1 MRKLFLS
8 LILSLAVFVASAAG
22 ISNYK
27 ELLAFAKAVNKEADI
42 SMWQDENGAVY
53 LNADIDM
60 KKGKKFPTIKTFN
73 GTFDGRGHKLY
84 NWNAQS
90 SLFGTLETKAVVKNI
105 IIDASCKLVVTTSY
119 NDEYEYIAYIAKVNR
134 GSISDCV
141 NHGSVEHIG
150 EESNREIMV
159 GAIVGANH
167 NIVHRCVNTGAV
179 SSRITL
185 SNTDGGKATRIGG
198 IIGTC
203 YHKNVETGSTI
214 SYCVNT
220 GSVSF
225 MGDYPNNN
233 IGGIVGEASRST
245 VKYCVNRG
253 NVVAVGMAFAGKTK
267 PISRVGGITA
277 YANADIIC
285 CDNFGVVAVSGA
297 HESVAAGICARPNQG
312 FTMVDCVNH
321 GKVSANSSRF
331 GIAGGVLGRTIQ
343 AIHVAQ
349 CFNYGE
355 VVNEGLEAPGWAS
368 GFCGTLSTR
377 KGLKTGAY
385 FRDCAN
391 YGNVTN
397 KSKNAKAASAGFIAS
412 GAGYRA
418 KNVVV
423 PVYIKNCAN
432 YGKIDDALGKYAG
445 DILGWYK
452 DIKVSG
458 RRYDDMAKVVKPLGD
473 GSTVYGRVQDKR
485 GMPIANVVVSD
496 GVQSVMTDVNGEYYM
511 KSNMATTRFVYISI
525 PADYEMPL
533 REQRPQFFRRVPRYS
548 AAVRADFELTERANK
563 SDNFVLAMVGDPQ
576 TRGLKTDKAVERFR
590 DIIVA
595 DINKYAEATDKDV
608 YAIHL
613 GDIVYNYMTSYDHY
627 LDASAKATVPM
638 INVIGNHDVDQQT
651 LFDSKLGTPYFESY
665 VAPQNYSFNIGKM
678 HFVVVNDIIY
688 DRQNVKQ
695 KYKSGLS
702 DETIAWLESD
712 LKYVPTSTTVVVCS
726 HSPLMKRR
734 ERFCEQN
741 VNYKRYSELLSKYDN
756 VYAWAGH
763 THQNYEYD
771 YAKAPAKYAALKNV
785 KSIIAGRCIG
795 QIRLNRELNT
805 CGTPNGYMVAEVKGD
820 KMEWYYKT
828 VGKDRS
834 YQMRVYTPTT
844 TNSEYLKVNIWNYS
858 ADTWSAIEWWEN
870 GQKVAEMEHAKGEF
884 DPDYLKIY
892 AEHQQQK
899 LGAKEREY
907 SKPVKTPYLF
917 RVKPSAGVTSGEIRV
932 TDHFGVTYTEKVEW

>member
-8 LILSLAVFVASAAG
+8 SILSLVVFVASAAG

-27 ELLAFAKAVNKEADI
+27 ELVAFAKAVNKEADI
-42 SMWQDENGAVY
+42 SMWQDEKGVVC

-60 KKGKKFPTIKTFN
+60 KKGKKFPTIKLFN

-105 IIDASCKLVVTTSY
+105 IIDASCKLVVTTSF
-119 NDEYEYIAYIAKVNR
+119 NDEHEYIAYIAKVNR
-134 GSISDCV
+134 GRIFDCV
-141 NHGSVEHIG
+141 NHGSIEHIG
-150 EESNREIMV
+150 EESNREIMI
-159 GAIVGANH
+159 GGIAGANH
-167 NIVHRCVNTGAV
+167 NIIHRCVNTGTI

-185 SNTDGGKATRIGG
+185 SNADGGKATRIGG
-198 IIGTC
+198 IVGTC
-203 YHKNVETGSTI
+203 YHKTVESGSTI

-220 GSVSF
+220 GNVSF

-233 IGGIVGEASRST
+233 IGGIAGEASRTT

-267 PISRVGGITA
+267 PISRAGGITA
-277 YANADIIC
+277 YANTDIIC

-297 HESVAAGICARPNQG
+297 HESVVGGICARPNNTL
-312 FTMVDCVNH
+312 TMVDCVNH
-321 GKVSANSSRF
+321 GKVSTNSSRM
-331 GIAGGVLGRTIQ
+331 GIVGGIMGRTIQ
-343 AIHVAQ
+343 AIHVSQ

-355 VVNEGLEAPGWAS
+355 VVNEGIDAPGWAS
-368 GFCGTLSTR
+368 GICGTFSMR

-397 KSKNAKAASAGFIAS
+397 KSKNAKSASAGFVAS
-412 GAGYRA
+412 GAGYVA
-418 KNVVV
+418 KGVSAHVF
-423 PVYIKNCAN
+423 IKDCAN
-432 YGKIDDALGKYAG
+432 YGKVDDALGTYAG
-445 DILGWYK
+445 DMLGWNKYVK
-452 DIKVSG
+452 MSG
-458 RRYDDMAKVVKPLGD
+458 RRYDDVAKVVKPLQD
-473 GSTVYGRVQDKR
+473 GTNIFGRVSDKS
-485 GMPIANVVVSD
+485 GMPIEGVVVSD
-496 GVQSVMTDVNGEYYM
+496 GVQSVKTDVNGEYAM
-511 KSNMATTRFVYISI
+511 KSNMADTRFVMISL
-525 PADYEMPL
+525 PAAYEMPL

-548 AAVRADFELTERANK
+548 QAVRADFVLAKRK
-563 SDNFVLAMVGDPQ
+563 QQSDDFVLAMVGDPQ

-595 DINKYAEATDKDV
+595 DINKYAESSDKDV

-613 GDIVYNYMTSYDHY
+613 GDVVYNYMTSYDHY
-627 LDASAKATVPM
+627 LDASATATVPM
-638 INVIGNHDVDQQT
+638 INVIGNHDFDQHT
-651 LFDSKLGTPYFESY
+651 LFDTKLGTPYFESY
-665 VAPQNYSFNIGKM
+665 IAPQNYSFNIGKI
-678 HFVVVNDIIY
+678 HFVVVNDILY
-688 DRQNVKQ
+688 NRPTDKH
-695 KYKSGLS
+695 KYKTGLS
-702 DETIAWLESD
+702 DETLAWLESD
-712 LKYVPTSTTVVVCS
+712 LKYVPTTTTIVVCS
-726 HSPLMKRR
+726 HAPLMKRR
-734 ERFCEQN
+734 ENFNEKS
-741 VNYKRYSELLSKYDN
+741 VNYKKYSALLAKYDN

-763 THQNYEYD
+763 IHQNYEYD
-771 YAKAPAKYAALKNV
+771 YATAPAKYASLKNV
-785 KSIIAGRCIG
+785 KSIVAGRCIG

-828 VGKDRS
+828 AGKDRS
-834 YQMRVYTPTT
+834 YQMRVYTP
-844 TNSEYLKVNIWNYS
+844 EVEDGYVKANIWNYS

-892 AEHQQQK
+892 AQHQQQK
-899 LGAKEREY
+899 LGKTERNY

-917 RVKPSAGVTSGEIRV
+917 RVKPSAGVREGEIRV
-932 TDHFGVTYTEKVEW
+932 TDHFGITYTEKVAW